1 MMTELSYTTK
11 IVENLLRSYYT
22 LSAHPDSTFSFYKL
36 DIESGLAKLKKQ
48 NSTLYSTIVNIF
60 VNGMPIQEQAYIDD
74 VSTRL
79 VNYRLN
85 DGLEALT
92 NIMNGE
98 VA

>member
-1 MMTELSYTTK
+1 
-11 IVENLLRSYYT
+11 
-22 LSAHPDSTFSFYKL
+22 
-36 DIESGLAKLKKQ
+36 
-48 NSTLYSTIVNIF
+48 VNIF